1 MENLG
6 SPVWIGQYRLT
17 SRIATGGMAEV
28 YVGRHISE
36 DGTFGP
42 MVAVKKLLPHL
53 VKDSAIVRMFLNEAR
68 ITAQI
73 HHPNVVRIF
82 ELGQVS
88 GEPFIA
94 MELLEGRTF
103 ADLRARAAEDG
114 KRMPLPV
121 ALRILCEACR
131 GLGAAHEAKDDD
143 GQPLSLVHRDFTPDN
158 VHVGVKGEIKVIDF
172 GIAKTANWGAGT
184 EPGTLKGKFF
194 YMSPEMILAKPVDHR
209 ADIFAAGVMLYE
221 QMCGRRP
228 FTGNSVDE
236 VVMRIAEGK
245 LQPPSAFDPSLPR
258 ALEAVC
264 LTALNK
270 NPNSRFQTMGVF
282 IDAMEMVGG
291 EAQLATNEEVADYVG
306 KLFPQTDRQRE
317 TLRRAREA
325 DPSVPGLKPDEL
337 RVPALGDDDLPPT
350 AASPGRVK
358 PQDEHSGATARATP
372 AWAPTA
378 PLAEESPTGVLDHPP
393 SGAAIHIAADSIEA
407 SVTRSNPSAEA
418 SRGKPTRRSNLPVI
432 LGVVGLL
439 VVGAAAFAILGG
451 GGSSA
456 KEQLA
461 LAEQATTPE
470 EKGRALQGLG
480 HAPDVSD
487 EQLQRAGELLV
498 AAKQWAVADEVAD
511 DWLKRSPKNVEPHL
525 LKARAAV
532 NLRKGKRAETE
543 AAEASALAPDDPRPD
558 IIVAELRELQADSP
572 GALEAWTKAARK
584 RPGDAQLLTRQ
595 GYWLSQSG
603 RLDDAADVLG
613 QALKKQ
619 FVPEAA
625 AELAFVKL
633 RKDQYGEA
641 LSLLAKALKEKP
653 DLMVAHYYRAAVLY
667 QKGDA
672 KAARAAYLEA
682 DKLAGADSRPLV
694 ALCEL
699 EVQQQTTAE
708 LEDVKKR
715 LKERFPADA
724 DKLIAGCAK

>member
-1 MENLG
+1 VEHLG

-28 YVGRHISE
+28 YVGRHIDE
-36 DGTFGP
+36 AGTFGP

-73 HHPNVVRIF
+73 HHPNVVRIY

-158 VHVGVKGEIKVIDF
+158 VHVGVKGEVKVIDF

-236 VVMRIAEGK
+236 VVMKIAEGK

-270 NPNSRFQTMGVF
+270 NPNSRFQTMGAF

-291 EAQLATNEEVADYVG
+291 EAQLATNEEVAAYVG
-306 KLFPQTDRQRE
+306 KLFPQTDKQRE

-325 DPSVPGLKPDEL
+325 DPSVPGLKQDEL
-337 RVPALGDDDLPPT
+337 RNQQAPALGDAELPPT
-350 AASPGRVK
+350 AASPGRIREQV
-358 PQDEHSGATARATP
+358 QAATEL
-372 AWAPTA
+372 APVYA
-378 PLAEESPTGVLDHPP
+378 PEPPTGVLPHPP
-393 SGAAIHIAADSIEA
+393 SNGAAIHITADGIEA
-407 SVTRSNPSAEA
+407 QVAKQDAQTSTKTP
-418 SRGKPTRRSNLPVI
+418 GKRSNLPLI
-432 LGVVGLL
+432 LAVVGLV
-439 VVGAAAFAILGG
+439 VVGVAAFAILGG
-451 GGSSA
+451 SASSA
-456 KEQLA
+456 RELLTA
-461 LAEQATTPE
+461 AEQAKTPE
-470 EKGRALQGLG
+470 ERGKALEGIG
-480 HAPDVSD
+480 AAPDVSD

-498 AAKQWAVADEVAD
+498 EAKQWAVADEVAD
-511 DWLKRSPKNVEPHL
+511 AWLKRSPKNVEPHL

-558 IIVAELRELQADSP
+558 MIIAELRELQADTP

-603 RLDDAADVLG
+603 RLDDAAEVLG

-625 AELAFVKL
+625 AELAFVKF
-633 RKDQYGEA
+633 RKDQYNDA
-641 LSLLAKALKEKP
+641 LQLLAKVLKEKP

-667 QKGDA
+667 QKGDP
-672 KAARAAYLEA
+672 KAARAEYLEA
-682 DKLAGADSRPLV
+682 DKLAGSDFRPLV

-699 EVQQQTTAE
+699 EVQQQTTTE

-715 LKERFPADA
+715 LKERFPAEA

>member
-6 SPVWIGQYRLT
+6 SPVWIGRYRLT

-28 YVGRHISE
+28 YVGRHIAE

-53 VKDSAIVRMFLNEAR
+53 VKDSSIVRMFLNEAR

-73 HHPNVVRIF
+73 NHSNVVRIH

-103 ADLRARAAEDG
+103 ADLRSRAAEDG

-143 GQPLSLVHRDFTPDN
+143 GQPLALVHRDFTPDN
-158 VHVGVKGEIKVIDF
+158 IHVGVKGEVKVIDF

-236 VVMRIAEGK
+236 VVMKIAEGK
-245 LQPPSAFDPSLPR
+245 LQPPSQFDPSLPR
-258 ALEAVC
+258 SLEAVC
-264 LTALNK
+264 LTALNR
-270 NPNSRFQTMGVF
+270 NPDSRFQSMGTF

-291 EAQLATNEEVADYVG
+291 EAQLATNEEVAAYVG
-306 KLFPQTDRQRE
+306 QMFPQSDKRRE
-317 TLRRAREA
+317 TLRKAREA
-325 DPSVPGLKPDEL
+325 DPSVPGMKPEDFGRSPAHGVEPAA
-337 RVPALGDDDLPPT
+337 PALGEHELPAT
-350 AASPGRVK
+350 SASP
-358 PQDEHSGATARATP
+358 ARAAQQAATMREVPAYTP
-372 AWAPTA
+372 KPSQGVAP
-378 PLAEESPTGVLDHPP
+378 S
-393 SGAAIHIAADSIEA
+393 SGAAIHIPAPDVPTAKVKTTDSGK
-407 SVTRSNPSAEA
+407 RSS
-418 SRGKPTRRSNLPVI
+418 LPIIGAV
-432 LGVVGLL
+432 LGL
-439 VVGAAAFAILGG
+439 VVLAGVAVAVL

-456 KEQLA
+456 TAEVLLA
-461 LAEQATTPE
+461 KAQQASTPEAKGKALLAVSQAT
-470 EKGRALQGLG
+470 
-480 HAPDVSD
+480 DVS
-487 EQLQRAGELLV
+487 EAQLQQVGELLV
-498 AAKQWAVADEVAD
+498 ANKQWAIADEVAD
-511 DWLKRSPKNVEPHL
+511 AWLKRSPKNVEPHL
-525 LKARAAV
+525 LKGRAAM
-532 NLRKGKRAETE
+532 NLRKGKRTETE
-543 AAEASALAPDDPRPD
+543 VAEAIALAAPDDVRPE
-558 IIVAELRELQADSP
+558 VLMAELRELQGDVP
-572 GALEAWTKAARK
+572 GALEAWTKAAK
-584 RPGDAQLLTRQ
+584 KKTGDVRILSRQ
-595 GYWLSQSG
+595 GHWLSQSG
-603 RLDDAADVLG
+603 RLDEAADVLS
-613 QALKKQ
+613 QVLKKGFQ
-619 FVPEAA
+619 PEAA
-625 AELAFVKL
+625 AELGFVKF
-633 RKDQYGEA
+633 RKEQPDEA
-641 LSLLAKALKEKP
+641 LKLLARAVKEKP
-653 DLMVAHYYRAAVLY
+653 DLMEGHYYRAAVLY

-672 KAARAAYLEA
+672 KQARAEYLEA
-682 DKLAGADSRPLV
+682 DKLAGDDSRPLV

-708 LEDVKKR
+708 LDDVKKR

-724 DKLIAGCAK
+724 DKLIASCAP

>member
-6 SPVWIGQYRLT
+6 NPLWIGRYRLT

-28 YVGRHISE
+28 YVGRHIDE
-36 DGTFGP
+36 AGVFGP

-53 VKDSAIVRMFLNEAR
+53 VKDSSIVRMFLNEAR

-73 HHPNVVRIF
+73 NHPNVVRIH

-103 ADLRARAAEDG
+103 ADLRAKAAEDG
-114 KRMPLPV
+114 KRVPLPV

-158 VHVGVKGEIKVIDF
+158 VHVGVSGDIKVIDF

-236 VVMRIAEGK
+236 VVMKIAEGK
-245 LQPPSAFDPSLPR
+245 LVPPSQFDPSLPR

-270 NPNSRFQTMGVF
+270 NPASRFQSMGSF

-291 EAQLATNEEVADYVG
+291 EAQLASTEEVAEYVG
-306 KLFPQTDRQRE
+306 RIFPSSDQRRE
-317 TLRRAREA
+317 TLRRAREV
-325 DPSVPGLKPDEL
+325 DPSIPGVKAPDVAQEVSPELADTAVSRARAEATAAPPETPLAQQPSASSAAISEAADRIAAPLPSVAPASTPAQVPGK
-337 RVPALGDDDLPPT
+337 
-350 AASPGRVK
+350 
-358 PQDEHSGATARATP
+358 
-372 AWAPTA
+372 
-378 PLAEESPTGVLDHPP
+378 
-393 SGAAIHIAADSIEA
+393 
-407 SVTRSNPSAEA
+407 RSN
-418 SRGKPTRRSNLPVI
+418 TPVI
-432 LGVVGLL
+432 LAVVGLL
-439 VVGAAAFAILGG
+439 VVGAAAAVILGG
-451 GGSSA
+451 GGVSA
-456 KEQLA
+456 PELITR
-461 LAEQATTPE
+461 AEQATSADE
-470 EKGRALQGLG
+470 QGRILSALTK
-480 HAPDVSD
+480 ASDASD

-498 AAKQWAVADEVAD
+498 KGKQWAVADELAD
-511 DWLKRSPKNVEPHL
+511 AWLVRSPKNVEPHL
-525 LKARAAV
+525 LKARAAM

-543 AAEASALAPDDPRPD
+543 LSEASALAPDDVRPD
-558 IIVAELRELQADSP
+558 VVMAELRELQGDAP

-584 RPGDAQLLTRQ
+584 RPNDLRALTRQ
-595 GYWLSQSG
+595 GYWLSQSA
-603 RLDDAADVLG
+603 RLDDAAAVLG
-613 QALKKQ
+613 QVLKKQ
-619 FVPEAA
+619 FDAEAA
-625 AELAFVKL
+625 AELGFVKF
-633 RKDQYGEA
+633 RKDQPDEA
-641 LSLLAKALKEKP
+641 LKLLSRAVKEKP
-653 DLMVAHYYRAAVLY
+653 DLMVAHYYRGAVLY
-667 QKGDA
+667 VKGDA

-682 DKLAGADSRPLV
+682 DALAGTDTRPLV

-699 EVQQQTTAE
+699 EVHEKTTAE
-708 LEDVKKR
+708 LEDAKKR
-715 LKERFPADA
+715 LRERFPAEA
-724 DKLIAGCAK
+724 DKLIAGCAP